1 MPNTSKTSGTFRSIL
16 ELYLKGART
25 VIIPRL
31 IEPLEWQTMEET
43 GERWVDFSLSVLRD
57 HKSGYTSNEVGVAG
71 IVTLL

>member
-1 MPNTSKTSGTFRSIL
+1 M
-16 ELYLKGART
+16 
-25 VIIPRL
+25 IIPRL